1 MEQMFFGQYE
11 HNLDAKGRMT
21 IPANFRE
28 QTFDGVFVTEGFDHN
43 LSVYSKQHFEAI
55 AQNLAKTS
63 LTNPASRELRRKIF
77 SNSAELAYDPAG
89 RILVPARLREMAG
102 IKGSV
107 VIVGIGDSFELWAVD
122 AWKEQELRL
131 SDPNADENRW
141 QAFDLT
147 TRGD

>member
-1 MEQMFFGQYE
+1 MFFGQYA

-28 QTFDGVFVTEGFDHN
+28 QTLEGVFVTEGFDKN
-43 LSVYSKQHFEAI
+43 LSVYSKQDFEAI
-55 AQNLAKTS
+55 ASNLSKTS

-102 IKGSV
+102 IKSSV
-107 VIVGIGDSFELWAVD
+107 VIVGIGDSFELWAVE
-122 AWKEQELRL
+122 AWKAQELRL
-131 SDPNADENRW
+131 NDPNADENRW

-147 TRGD
+147 TRGE